1 MIFTVNSKNNVLK
14 IDLSDLFNTINK
26 FKTDEL
32 NTKSKVRTEYTIKRI
47 VKNINESI
55 INTKVSIKVMNSIDS
70 LCYGTTYWKIII
82 KWNMI
87 YLNFTIKSGTKKYE
101 YNIPLMK
108 KVSHTCE
115 TKLLVICDYKAKYDE
130 DNLIPK
136 NLEKVLSSGV
146 LKYVKVRSIGIS
158 LNLKFLSFLGI
169 ISLLSGFWIAQAVAS
184 FM

>member
-26 FKTDEL
+26 FRTDEL
-32 NTKSKVRTEYTIKRI
+32 NTKSKVRTEFTIKKI

-70 LCYGTTYWKIII
+70 LCYGTTYWKLELR
-82 KWNMI
+82 WNMI

-101 YNIPLMK
+101 YSIPLIK

-115 TKLLVICDYKAKYDE
+115 RKLLVLCDYKAKYD
-130 DNLIPK
+130 DDTLNPT
-136 NLEKVLSSGV
+136 NLERILSSWV
-146 LKYVKVRSIGIS
+146 LKYVKVRSNGIS
-158 LNLKFLSFLGI
+158 LNLRFLSFLGI
-169 ISLLSGFWIAQAVAS
+169 ISLLSGLWIAQAVAS